1 MATKLTEQ
9 ALLQFIE
16 NIPQFVWWKDLNSVF
31 LGCNNNIAEYIGLN
45 STTEIIGMTDYDI
58 YSDRDEVESVI
69 KIDQEIISTG
79 ESQLNFEEVL
89 TLPNAGRRW
98 LSTSKIPLYDNNNHI
113 IGTIGWFT
121 DITDYKEMQI
131 EIDEKNKA
139 LVDYNLKLKTINK
152 DLELANIELE
162 RFTYTASHDLKNPIL
177 TLRSFAK
184 ILQKKERDNLD
195 EQSNEFLDF
204 IYDSSTRMMTL
215 VDDILTYAKTGS
227 RDLTAEEVN
236 LQQIVSDKV
245 IDLQLAPD
253 TQSVKI
259 NVDLPK
265 QKVKA
270 YPKLIGLVFYNLI
283 NNGIKYNQSDTPIIN
298 CSYTDEEDAWLFC
311 VEDNGMGIAP
321 KYREVI
327 FEPFK
332 RLASSSID
340 GSGIGLST
348 CKRIVTLHNGEIW
361 VENGPSGTTMFKFSI
376 AKNLN

>member
-1 MATKLTEQ
+1 
-9 ALLQFIE
+9 
-16 NIPQFVWWKDLNSVF
+16 
-31 LGCNNNIAEYIGLN
+31 
-45 STTEIIGMTDYDI
+45 
-58 YSDRDEVESVI
+58 
-69 KIDQEIISTG
+69 
-79 ESQLNFEEVL
+79 
-89 TLPNAGRRW
+89 
-98 LSTSKIPLYDNNNHI
+98 
-113 IGTIGWFT
+113 
-121 DITDYKEMQI
+121 
-131 EIDEKNKA
+131 
-139 LVDYNLKLKTINK
+139 
-152 DLELANIELE
+152 
-162 RFTYTASHDLKNPIL
+162 
-177 TLRSFAK
+177 
-184 ILQKKERDNLD
+184 
-195 EQSNEFLDF
+195 
-204 IYDSSTRMMTL
+204 MMTL

-227 RDLTAEEVN
+227 QDLTAEEVN